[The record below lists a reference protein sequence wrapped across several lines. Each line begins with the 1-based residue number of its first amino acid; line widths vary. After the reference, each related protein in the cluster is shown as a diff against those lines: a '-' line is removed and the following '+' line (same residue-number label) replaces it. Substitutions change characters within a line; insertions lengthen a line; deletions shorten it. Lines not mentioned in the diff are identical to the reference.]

1 MKNLKLYK
9 IKDEYIEYLL
19 EYDKN
24 VRHNK
29 KESRPYIGIVL
40 EINNRTYYAPLSSPK
55 EKHRKIKKNQK
66 DVYKIDDGELG
77 IINLNNMIPV
87 SNDDL
92 IEMNIETE
100 KDEKYKNILTR
111 QYNIIRKD
119 KDEILKKANKLY
131 KILRKIDKD
140 TSLYKR
146 CCNFI
151 MLEEKVKE
159 YLK

>member
-1 MKNLKLYK
+1 
-9 IKDEYIEYLL
+9 
-19 EYDKN
+19 
-24 VRHNK
+24 
-29 KESRPYIGIVL
+29 
-40 EINNRTYYAPLSSPK
+40 
-55 EKHRKIKKNQK
+55 
-66 DVYKIDDGELG
+66 
-77 IINLNNMIPV
+77 MIPV

-100 KDEKYKNILTR
+100 KDEKYKNILIR